1 MCREELEQHSNEAPI
16 SRGSPKSTIDILHVQ
31 MKDGSTQSD
40 VDECVSK
47 MAAESVT
54 KMAADVEHQSSEC
67 QTDIGGVNAF
77 YSRKS
82 LKPFV
87 VLEEGV
93 TAYEHYSSDH
103 GSYIL
108 LTEDGTQTVSVG
120 HSTFHKATQAPD
132 MSYNPY
138 TNKNVLKPS
147 LDNTDSAKTSA
158 NESASEVPKVEAVA
172 VGKLHK
178 ATQHPDKEYADPGHP
193 PAPSVIWPDAQLLLQ
208 QQQQQQMLLQQ
219 QLAAQQQQQL
229 QQLQYYYVD
238 QTSGLPLG
246 TVAQQVDQQQ
256 LLASQQQL
264 LAGQQQSW
272 PYMQQ
277 YPTGYEQQ

>member
-1 MCREELEQHSNEAPI
+1 MDSNEIDFTNDVFTSFSADCDGIHFVQESAVAAVENSSIINQKELSASKENEQTCREELEQHSNEAPI
-16 SRGSPKSTIDILHVQ
+16 SRGSPKSTIDILRVQ

-147 LDNTDSAKTSA
+147 LDNTDSVKTSA
-158 NESASEVPKVEAVA
+158 NESSSEVPKVEAVA
-172 VGKLHK
+172 V
-178 ATQHPDKEYADPGHP
+178 APAHPG
-193 PAPSVIWPDAQLLLQ
+193 
-208 QQQQQQMLLQQ
+208 
-219 QLAAQQQQQL
+219 
-229 QQLQYYYVD
+229 
-238 QTSGLPLG
+238 
-246 TVAQQVDQQQ
+246 
-256 LLASQQQL
+256 
-264 LAGQQQSW
+264 
-272 PYMQQ
+272 
-277 YPTGYEQQ
+277 